1 MNTWS
6 THFISILIFRQ
17 ISKFEQPARKE
28 FTVIFYF
35 RLVWMFENHGN
46 ACSYT
51 QTCGRQCPSKMQVS
65 DAKVQLVITV
75 NMNNMILVK

>member
-28 FTVIFYF
+28 FTVNFYF
-35 RLVWMFENHGN
+35 RPVWLFENHGN

-51 QTCGRQCPSKMQVS
+51 QTCGRQCPSEMQVS
-65 DAKVQLVITV
+65 DAKLHSVLQ
-75 NMNNMILVK
+75 